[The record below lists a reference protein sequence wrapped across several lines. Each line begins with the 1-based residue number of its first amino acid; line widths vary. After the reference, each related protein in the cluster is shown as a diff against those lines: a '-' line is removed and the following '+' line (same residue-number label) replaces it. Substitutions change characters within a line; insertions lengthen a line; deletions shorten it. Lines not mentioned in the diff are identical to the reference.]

1 MLSRF
6 MPLPTKA
13 AGCIL
18 SVAFLMSNANAQD
31 AGRYQLEKTE
41 NGYVRLDT
49 RTGALSICRL
59 EAEQLVCKMATE
71 DREAYEDDIT
81 DLSKR
86 VKALEEKIA
95 NIEPQLSR
103 HQGFPSEDD
112 FERSMSYME
121 RFMRRFMDIAKSFD
135 RQTQDPAEPD
145 NPGKT

>member
-6 MPLPTKA
+6 MPLPAKA

-18 SVAFLMSNANAQD
+18 SLAFLMSNANAQD

-59 EAEQLVCKMATE
+59 ESEQLICKMATE

-81 DLSKR
+81 DLGER
-86 VKALEEKIA
+86 VKALEDRVA
-95 NIEPQLSR
+95 NLEPQLGR
-103 HQGFPSEDD
+103 PQGFPSEDE

-135 RQTQDPAEPD
+135 RQTEKPAEPD